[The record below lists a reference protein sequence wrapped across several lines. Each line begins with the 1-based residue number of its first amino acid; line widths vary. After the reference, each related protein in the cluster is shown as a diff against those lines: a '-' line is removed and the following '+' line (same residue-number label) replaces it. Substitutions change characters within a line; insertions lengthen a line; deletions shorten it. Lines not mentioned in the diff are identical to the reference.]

1 MSNIPVIRLLS
12 LLIMVAA
19 AAVSYGTQRAIFLDW
34 RCDSFTASIA
44 PLGVDLL
51 AIICTLAIHT
61 PNVARKGMRAAIVVL
76 IVTAGASTAANAIA
90 GLTPGSK
97 VVHGGM
103 VVLYVMAE
111 WISAQVKSAPPAV
124 DPKRSEAA
132 KRAASTRKANAA
144 KRTRTPR
151 APKATTVAALERAYK
166 LPSAP
171 VSPAGVEKA

>member
-1 MSNIPVIRLLS
+1 MSNIRLIRVLS

-34 RCDSFTASIA
+34 RCDAFTASIA
-44 PLGVDLL
+44 PIGIDLL

-61 PNVARKGMRAAIVVL
+61 DGVAAKGRRAAVVVL
-76 IVTAGASTAANAIA
+76 VVTAGASTAANAIA
-90 GLTPGSK
+90 GQTFGSK

-111 WISAQVKSAPPAV
+111 WIAAQVKAAPATV
-124 DPKRSEAA
+124 DPKRSAAA
-132 KRAASTRKANAA
+132 KKAASTRKANAA
-144 KRTRTPR
+144 RRTRKPR
-151 APKATTVAALERAYK
+151 APKATTVAALEAAYK

-171 VSPAGVEKA
+171 VSPAPAE

>member
-1 MSNIPVIRLLS
+1 MSNIRVIRLLS
-12 LLIMVAA
+12 LLIMAAA

-34 RCDSFTASIA
+34 RCDAFTASIA
-44 PLGVDLL
+44 PIGVDLL

-61 PNVARKGMRAAIVVL
+61 DNVARKGFRAAIVVL
-76 IVTAGASTAANAIA
+76 VITAGASTAANAIA
-90 GLTPGSK
+90 GLTVGSK

-103 VVLYVMAE
+103 VILYVMAE
-111 WISAQVKSAPPAV
+111 WIAAQVKSAPPVV

-144 KRTRTPR
+144 KRTRAPR
-151 APKATTVAALERAYK
+151 APKRATTVAQLEQVYS

-171 VSPAGVEKA
+171 VSPAQ